1 MASAF
6 THAIAGLAIGAA
18 FRGAQT
24 PARFWALGATFAAL
38 PDLDGIGFWL
48 GVPYESTF
56 GHRGF
61 SHSLIFA
68 AILAGVGLLA
78 FRDRV
83 FAPDRGRIW
92 MYLFLATASHGVL
105 DAMTTGG
112 GGVAFFAPVINERY
126 FFPWRP
132 ILVSPMSIRR
142 FFSARGIA
150 ILRTEFVYV
159 WIPAAI
165 FAAAAYLARRR
176 SIASERSAAH
186 DRADVRRPDEA

>member
-6 THAIAGLAIGAA
+6 THAIAGLAIGTA
-18 FRGAQT
+18 FQGKHT
-24 PARFWALGATFAAL
+24 PARYWVLGATFAAV
-38 PDLDGIGFWL
+38 PDLDGVGFWL

-61 SHSLIFA
+61 THSLVFA
-68 AILAGVGLLA
+68 AMLAGLGLLA

-83 FAPDRGRIW
+83 FAADRGKIW
-92 MYLFLATASHGVL
+92 TYLFLATASHGVL

-112 GGVAFFAPVINERY
+112 GGVAFIAPIVNERY

-142 FFSARGIA
+142 FFTARGVA
-150 ILRTEFVYV
+150 ILASELVYV
-159 WIPAAI
+159 WLPAAA
-165 FAAAAYLARRR
+165 FAATAYLVRRR
-176 SIASERSAAH
+176 SRTFAADERGPAN
-186 DRADVRRPDEA
+186 VRQPDGS

>member
-6 THAIAGLAIGAA
+6 THAIAGLAIGTA

-24 PARFWALGATFAAL
+24 PARFWVLGATFAAL

-68 AILAGVGLLA
+68 AILAAVGLLA
-78 FRDRV
+78 FRDR
-83 FAPDRGRIW
+83 ALASDRARTW
-92 MYLFLATASHGVL
+92 LYLFLATASHGAL

-112 GGVAFFAPVINERY
+112 GGVAFFAPIINERY

-132 ILVSPMSIRR
+132 ILVSPMSVRR
-142 FFSARGIA
+142 FFTARGVA
-150 ILRTEFVYV
+150 ILRSELVYV
-159 WIPAAI
+159 WTPVAILAATVH
-165 FAAAAYLARRR
+165 LARRR
-176 SIASERSAAH
+176 WLASARNVPHGS
-186 DRADVRRPDEA
+186 ADVRRPDEA

>member
-1 MASAF
+1 VASAF
-6 THAIAGLAIGAA
+6 THAIAGLAIGTA
-18 FRGAQT
+18 FRGRHT
-24 PARFWALGATFAAL
+24 PARYWMLGATFAAL

-61 SHSLIFA
+61 SHSLLFA
-68 AILAGVGLLA
+68 AILAGVGLVA
-78 FRDRV
+78 FRGRG
-83 FAPDRGRIW
+83 FASNRTRIW
-92 MYLFLATASHGVL
+92 TYLFVATASHGVL

-112 GGVAFFAPVINERY
+112 GGVAFFAPLINERY

-142 FFSARGIA
+142 FFSARGVA
-150 ILRTEFVYV
+150 ILRSEFVYI

-165 FAAAAYLARRR
+165 FAATAYLARRR
-176 SIASERSAAH
+176 PPTERAADGSGDDVRQP
-186 DRADVRRPDEA
+186 DRA

>member
-6 THAIAGLAIGAA
+6 THAIAGLAIGTA
-18 FRGAQT
+18 FQGKQT
-24 PARFWALGATFAAL
+24 PARYWVLGATFAAL

-61 SHSLIFA
+61 SHSILFA
-68 AILAGVGLLA
+68 AMAAALGLLA
-78 FRDRV
+78 FRGRAFDAERT
-83 FAPDRGRIW
+83 RIW
-92 MYLFLATASHGVL
+92 TYLFLATASHGVL

-112 GGVAFFAPVINERY
+112 GGVAFFAPVVSERY

-132 ILVSPMSIRR
+132 IPVSPMSIRR
-142 FFSARGIA
+142 FFSERGVR
-150 ILRTEFVYV
+150 ILASELVFV

-165 FAAAAYLARRR
+165 IALTAYVIRRR
-176 SIASERSAAH
+176 SLSATGSRS
-186 DRADVRRPDEA
+186 DPADVRQPDGA